1 MAKKKEKNNLSSD
14 ELTDFIDAFMGK
26 SSIIIDGKNYG
37 NILVALTKYAQKT
50 EDPETQASLNQ
61 LIQDI
66 SRPILKKNYLKIS
79 QKTDDENIAPETII
93 KLGNLLQKRLLST
106 TRKEDREKMESLRSI
121 IPDKAIINN
130 SKLALEITDN
140 FVGEGEIP
148 IIVSKK
154 KARKEFEIIASM
166 AFEEQN
172 LQISGRQPYTAYDRA
187 VLNGICSLWQAGN
200 TAFTP
205 SMVYLAMNGLSG
217 SNQGGVKVSP
227 QSIGAVTRSIEKQRV
242 TRLTID
248 CTNQMKY
255 YKDLKTAKFDAMM
268 ISVDGVEMTAQN
280 GKKVKAYT
288 FTNPNRPPVLY
299 EYSRSIGQV
308 LSVPPRLL
316 NSTAAIRTTEE
327 VIIIREYLIR
337 RIEGMKGQ
345 NEMKNNRIAYK
356 AIYTELAIEIEN
368 LTGDTR
374 KNTTRRVRKNT
385 EAILKHLQT
394 EEYIKDFEEYRMG
407 RTIAGIEIKL

>member
-1 MAKKKEKNNLSSD
+1 MAKKKEKTNLSSD
-14 ELTDFIDAFMGK
+14 ELTDFIDAFTGK
-26 SSIIIDGKNYG
+26 SSVTIDGKDYG

-50 EDPETQASLNQ
+50 EDPEMRASLDQ

-66 SRPILKKNYLKIS
+66 SRPILKKNHAETS
-79 QKTDDENIAPETII
+79 EETDDDNLDPETIT
-93 KLGNLLQKRLLST
+93 KLGNLLQKRLLT
-106 TRKEDREKMESLRSI
+106 TAPKEDHEKTEALRSI

-148 IIVSKK
+148 IVVSKK

-166 AFEEQN
+166 AFEEPN

-217 SNQGGVKVSP
+217 TNEGGVKVSP

-280 GKKVKAYT
+280 GKRVKAYT

-345 NEMKNNRIAYK
+345 NELKNNRITYK
-356 AIYTELAIEIEN
+356 AIYSELAIEIET
-368 LTGDTR
+368 LTGDAL

-385 EAILKHLQT
+385 EAILTHLKT
-394 EEYIKDFEEYRMG
+394 EGYISDFEEYRTG